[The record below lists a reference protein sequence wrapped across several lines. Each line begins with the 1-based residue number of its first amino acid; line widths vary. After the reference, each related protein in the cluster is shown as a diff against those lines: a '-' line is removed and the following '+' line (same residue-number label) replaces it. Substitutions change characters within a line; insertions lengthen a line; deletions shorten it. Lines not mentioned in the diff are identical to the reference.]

1 MTDLTLLNYDGN
13 PDAVINP
20 FRDEGFVF
28 PDRMLFAFITEEN
41 VARFVA
47 QYPHTVSGTF
57 ETVSNV
63 FTVYTLNVEG
73 TDIGICRA
81 PLGAAAAVQLLE
93 FLIAYGAKHII
104 AVGSC
109 GVLTDTAENEFL
121 VVAKALRDE
130 GTSFHYLP
138 AAADIVLNAEFAA
151 QIKQSLT
158 AAHIPV
164 RAVQTWTNDAFF
176 RETPAKIAAA
186 LAAGYTVVEME
197 CAAMAACAQ
206 FRGAVFGQLLFTGD
220 SLANVAAHDAR
231 NFGQESHMAA
241 MTLAVRALRANAE

>member
-104 AVGSC
+104 AS
-109 GVLTDTAENEFL
+109 
-121 VVAKALRDE
+121 
-130 GTSFHYLP
+130 
-138 AAADIVLNAEFAA
+138 
-151 QIKQSLT
+151 
-158 AAHIPV
+158 V
-164 RAVQTWTNDAFF
+164 RAACSRIPQRMSFWWWLRRCGTKEHPSTIYPQPQT
-176 RETPAKIAAA
+176 
-186 LAAGYTVVEME
+186 
-197 CAAMAACAQ
+197 
-206 FRGAVFGQLLFTGD
+206 
-220 SLANVAAHDAR
+220 
-231 NFGQESHMAA
+231 
-241 MTLAVRALRANAE
+241 